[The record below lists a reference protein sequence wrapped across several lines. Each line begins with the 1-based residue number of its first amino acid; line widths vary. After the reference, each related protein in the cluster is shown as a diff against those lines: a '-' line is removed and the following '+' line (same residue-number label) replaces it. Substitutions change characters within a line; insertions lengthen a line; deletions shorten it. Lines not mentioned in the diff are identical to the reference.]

1 MTASAPTVP
10 ARLLEFFVAEAV
22 GYAETLREIM
32 WLPAAERDTGQM
44 LRAARAMRGSATM
57 VRLSDLA
64 VVAGRMER
72 IARGLH
78 TRRMQWTEP
87 LSYSLQAVLYELP
100 ELITAAGAWGPGES
114 ERAAA
119 IADALHAFAPSEDKK
134 AGSMVVP
141 ITRLFHDDAG
151 PHVIYVA
158 VTPQTQFEQQLRE
171 PAPAMGDAAAGRAE
185 RQRAEPAGARP
196 APARAT
202 HAAPTPPRPQASA
215 PQASAPPPSTR
226 EPSTREPSTREPSK
240 REPSTRQPGAPQ
252 PRASQAPRSSA
263 PSPQTWLPA
272 GGERTPPRG
281 RDLQSLISQGLA
293 GFEGME
299 LDSGPEAATGELVPI
314 ESLLYSGRSALARAR
329 EIRAAQAAAA
339 REPTPEELDELMD
352 LMELAASV

>member
-10 ARLLEFFVAEAV
+10 ARLLEFFVTEAV

-44 LRAARAMRGSATM
+44 LRAARGMRGSATM

-64 VVAGRMER
+64 IVAGRMER
-72 IARGLH
+72 IARSLH
-78 TRRMQWTEP
+78 TQRIQWTEP
-87 LSYSLQAVLYELP
+87 LAYSLQAVLYELP
-100 ELITAAGAWGPGES
+100 ELISAAGAWGPGES

-134 AGSMVVP
+134 ANSMIAP
-141 ITRLFHDDAG
+141 IARLFHDDSG

-158 VTPQTQFEQQLRE
+158 VTPQTQFEQLLRE
-171 PAPAMGDAAAGRAE
+171 PAPHEPAPHEGDGAAARAE
-185 RQRAEPAGARP
+185 RPRTASPQQR
-196 APARAT
+196 
-202 HAAPTPPRPQASA
+202 
-215 PQASAPPPSTR
+215 
-226 EPSTREPSTREPSK
+226 
-240 REPSTRQPGAPQ
+240 APQ
-252 PRASQAPRSSA
+252 PPPQAATP
-263 PSPQTWLPA
+263 PQPGPPV

-281 RDLQSLISQGLA
+281 RDLQSLISEGLA

-299 LDSGPEAATGELVPI
+299 LDSAPAAGATAAGGLVPI

-339 REPTPEELDELMD
+339 REPTPAELDELMD
-352 LMELAASV
+352 LMELAASA

>member
-1 MTASAPTVP
+1 MTVSAPTVP
-10 ARLLEFFVAEAV
+10 TRLLEFFVTEAV
-22 GYAETLREIM
+22 GYAEALREIM
-32 WLPAAERDTGQM
+32 WLPASERDTGEM
-44 LRAARAMRGSATM
+44 LRAARGMRGSATM

-72 IARGLH
+72 IARSLH
-78 TRRMQWTEP
+78 TRRIQWTEP

-100 ELITAAGAWGPGES
+100 ELISAAGAWGPGES

-141 ITRLFHDDAG
+141 IARLFHDDAG

-171 PAPAMGDAAAGRAE
+171 PAPEKGDGGTARAE
-185 RQRAEPAGARP
+185 TPRAEPAPARP
-196 APARAT
+196 APKRAAQVTHAPAAHPREPQPPARA
-202 HAAPTPPRPQASA
+202 AMP
-215 PQASAPPPSTR
+215 
-226 EPSTREPSTREPSK
+226 
-240 REPSTRQPGAPQ
+240 PQ
-252 PRASQAPRSSA
+252 PAPDA
-263 PSPQTWLPA
+263 V
-272 GGERTPPRG
+272 GERTPPRG
-281 RDLQSLISQGLA
+281 RELQSLISEGLA

-299 LDSGPEAATGELVPI
+299 LDTPPAAAGALVPI

-329 EIRAAQAAAA
+329 EIRASQAAAA

-352 LMELAASV
+352 LMELAATA

>member
-10 ARLLEFFVAEAV
+10 ARLLEFFVSEAV

-32 WLPAAERDTGQM
+32 WLPAGDRDTGQM
-44 LRAARAMRGSATM
+44 LQAARGMRGSATM

-72 IARGLH
+72 IARSLH
-78 TRRMQWTEP
+78 TRRIQWTEP

-100 ELITAAGAWGPGES
+100 ELISAAGAWGPGES

-134 AGSMVVP
+134 ASAMVVP
-141 ITRLFHDDAG
+141 IARLFHDDSG

-171 PAPAMGDAAAGRAE
+171 PAPQQGDGAAARAE
-185 RQRAEPAGARP
+185 RPRAEPAAARP

-202 HAAPTPPRPQASA
+202 QAQASA
-215 PQASAPPPSTR
+215 QPQQKAARSAPPPAA
-226 EPSTREPSTREPSK
+226 PP
-240 REPSTRQPGAPQ
+240 QPGQ
-252 PRASQAPRSSA
+252 PA
-263 PSPQTWLPA
+263 T
-272 GGERTPPRG
+272 GERTPPRG
-281 RDLQSLISQGLA
+281 RDLQSLISEGLA

-299 LDSGPEAATGELVPI
+299 LDSATAAAAGGLVPI

-329 EIRAAQAAAA
+329 EIRAAQAAAS

-352 LMELAASV
+352 LMELAATA

>member
-10 ARLLEFFVAEAV
+10 TRLLEFFVTEAVAYAEA
-22 GYAETLREIM
+22 LREIM
-32 WLPAAERDTGQM
+32 WLPASERDTGQM
-44 LRAARAMRGSATM
+44 LRAARGMRGAATM

-64 VVAGRMER
+64 IVAGRMER
-72 IARGLH
+72 IARSLH

-100 ELITAAGAWGPGES
+100 ELISAAGAWGPGES

-134 AGSMVVP
+134 AGAMVVP
-141 ITRLFHDDAG
+141 IARLFHDDAG

-171 PAPAMGDAAAGRAE
+171 PVPEKGDGATARAD
-185 RQRAEPAGARP
+185 RARAEPAAGRPAPTRAAQATQAPAARP
-196 APARAT
+196 SAPKAPARA
-202 HAAPTPPRPQASA
+202 AS
-215 PQASAPPPSTR
+215 P
-226 EPSTREPSTREPSK
+226 
-240 REPSTRQPGAPQ
+240 PQ
-252 PRASQAPRSSA
+252 PEATTA
-263 PSPQTWLPA
+263 
-272 GGERTPPRG
+272 GERTPPRG
-281 RDLQSLISQGLA
+281 RDLQSLISEGLA

-299 LDSGPEAATGELVPI
+299 LDSQPAASGGLVPI
-314 ESLLYSGRSALARAR
+314 ESLLYSGRAALARAR

-352 LMELAASV
+352 LMELAATA